1 MTDSIDLDEIETETD
16 EASEGPDPNR
26 GDWFWRGKG
35 EPEDETPTAGTDAD
49 SGPAAD
55 STDDG
60 SGSETPTGPGAAT
73 PHVPR
78 ENRNRPVGMP
88 TDQGGAGGTSAR
100 QAAEDERNDGGVP
113 EEASGPH
120 GGGADEMTMAFTYRA
135 AKRLADPGF
144 VFASAAWADWVGLV
158 GEADAHVLNKFQRE
172 NGIDADFFNGSGT
185 GPAERLAEI
194 TEMSMFFAERMVLV
208 GTAEE
213 EWIAEEAG
221 WEFVPVETAAEK
233 AGWELE

>member
-1 MTDSIDLDEIETETD
+1 MTDSIDLDEIEAGAESEEGET
-16 EASEGPDPNR
+16 PNH
-26 GDWFWRGKG
+26 GDWFWRGEG
-35 EPEDETPTAGTDAD
+35 DPDAEAEASDDSDVTGGVEAG
-49 SGPAAD
+49 
-55 STDDG
+55 ST
-60 SGSETPTGPGAAT
+60 GSETTV

-88 TDQGGAGGTSAR
+88 TEQGGAGGASAR

-113 EEASGPH
+113 EDASGPH
-120 GGGADEMTMAFTYRA
+120 GGGVDEMTMAFTYEA
-135 AKRLADPGF
+135 AKRLTDPGF
-144 VFASAAWADWVGLV
+144 VFAGAAWADWVGLV
-158 GEADAHVLNKFQRE
+158 GEVDAHVLNKFQRE

-208 GTAEE
+208 GTADE

-221 WEFVPVETAAEK
+221 WEFVPVGTAAEK
-233 AGWELE
+233 AGWELD